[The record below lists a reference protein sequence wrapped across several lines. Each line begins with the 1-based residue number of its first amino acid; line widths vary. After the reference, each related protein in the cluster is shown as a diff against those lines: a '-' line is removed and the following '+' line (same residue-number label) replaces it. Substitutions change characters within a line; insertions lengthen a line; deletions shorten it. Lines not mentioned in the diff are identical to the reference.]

1 MLAAM
6 KSFMGSVNEK
16 AMREALKHDMA
27 LPEMSTAGSPSHNE
41 HSASPSQWLTATSLV
56 KSDGSG
62 QLKNQC
68 ATNRHAAPNWP
79 NITKL
84 TPFSFSLQAPGTAWY
99 TKRFFFG
106 GLVGWSLIEAI
117 WPLISSAEH
126 CRVGRQGLT
135 SRRDMA
141 SQTWKFTDEK
151 RSKFQIYEIN
161 TIKIQ

>member
-1 MLAAM
+1 MLMHEASFTMIKHTLAAM

-68 ATNRHAAPNWP
+68 ATNRHAAPN
-79 NITKL
+79 
-84 TPFSFSLQAPGTAWY
+84 
-99 TKRFFFG
+99 
-106 GLVGWSLIEAI
+106 
-117 WPLISSAEH
+117 
-126 CRVGRQGLT
+126 
-135 SRRDMA
+135 
-141 SQTWKFTDEK
+141 
-151 RSKFQIYEIN
+151 
-161 TIKIQ
+161 